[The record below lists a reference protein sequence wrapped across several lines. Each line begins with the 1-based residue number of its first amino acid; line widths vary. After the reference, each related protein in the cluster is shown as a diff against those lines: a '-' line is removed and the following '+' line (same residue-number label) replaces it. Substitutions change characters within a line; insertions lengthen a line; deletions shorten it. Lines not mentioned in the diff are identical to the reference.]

1 MIFSISSYYIL
12 YRENKSEKKNHHII
26 LIYSLYNDIIQL
38 KKRKR
43 DNKRMIEKIKNL
55 FSNRKNERENNINDL
70 FQEIEKINLSLLENN
85 QKMIL
90 SYYNNE
96 NRK

>member
-1 MIFSISSYYIL
+1 
-12 YRENKSEKKNHHII
+12 
-26 LIYSLYNDIIQL
+26 
-38 KKRKR
+38 
-43 DNKRMIEKIKNL
+43 MIEKIKNL
-55 FSNRKNERENNINDL
+55 FSNRKDERKNNINDL
-70 FQEIEKINLSLLENN
+70 FSEVDKINLSLLENN

>member
-1 MIFSISSYYIL
+1 
-12 YRENKSEKKNHHII
+12 
-26 LIYSLYNDIIQL
+26 
-38 KKRKR
+38 
-43 DNKRMIEKIKNL
+43 MIEKVKNL
-55 FSNRKNERENNINDL
+55 FSNKKDERKNNINDL
-70 FQEIEKINLSLLENN
+70 FSDIDKINLSLLENN

>member
-1 MIFSISSYYIL
+1 
-12 YRENKSEKKNHHII
+12 
-26 LIYSLYNDIIQL
+26 
-38 KKRKR
+38 
-43 DNKRMIEKIKNL
+43 MIEKIKNL
-55 FSNRKNERENNINDL
+55 FFNNNRKDKRENNIDDL
-70 FQEIEKINLSLLENN
+70 FSEIEKINLSLLENN

>member
-1 MIFSISSYYIL
+1 M
-12 YRENKSEKKNHHII
+12 
-26 LIYSLYNDIIQL
+26 
-38 KKRKR
+38 
-43 DNKRMIEKIKNL
+43 IKNIKSL
-55 FSNRKNERENNINDL
+55 FSNRKDERKNNININDL
-70 FQEIEKINLSLLENN
+70 FSEIDKINLSLLENN

>member
-1 MIFSISSYYIL
+1 
-12 YRENKSEKKNHHII
+12 
-26 LIYSLYNDIIQL
+26 
-38 KKRKR
+38 
-43 DNKRMIEKIKNL
+43 MIEKIKNL

-70 FQEIEKINLSLLENN
+70 FLEIEKINLSLLENN